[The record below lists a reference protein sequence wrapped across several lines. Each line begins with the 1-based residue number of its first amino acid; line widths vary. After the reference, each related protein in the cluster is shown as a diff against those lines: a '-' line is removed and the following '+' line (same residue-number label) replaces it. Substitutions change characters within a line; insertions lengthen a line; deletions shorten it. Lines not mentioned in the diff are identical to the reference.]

1 MEWIYFPI
9 YLKNSIKADTHCYCH
24 LTPQGKEDHSELTLL
39 KDCRT
44 EESVPLTCDLSFS
57 FSILHVFQQKGNI
70 DWNVWEY
77 SKGIKLH
84 NRTYLPHTLLVKQGT
99 LWERNSI
106 STQKCKYWRQVFKTI
121 FSKWSNII
129 TRSKLYYSC

>member
-24 LTPQGKEDHSELTLL
+24 LTPQGKEVHSELTLL

-44 EESVPLTCDLSFS
+44 EESFPLHGHMVTFPFPLVSYMCFS
-57 FSILHVFQQKGNI
+57 RRGILTGMCENI
-70 DWNVWEY
+70 ARVSNY
-77 SKGIKLH
+77 TIG
-84 NRTYLPHTLLVKQGT
+84 HTLLVKQGT